1 MTCVVKRMTLETAKR
16 LLMEQLKKKGYSGST
31 LVSKRYCLAMFLT
44 YLRQSKLTDIEDV
57 NERHIRGYV
66 RQRYYH
72 MNAKGKQNIPETRN
86 NEIEVVKQIFSF
98 LTAKAHLS
106 KDPSKMVEYIK
117 EPKCQIPKDIMTRR
131 ELERLFRQPDMGTLL
146 GYRDRVCME
155 LLYGTGMRRRELT
168 GLDVEDINPKD
179 QLIHIRK
186 GKGQTDRMVPVGD
199 IASQYVGHYIRYIR
213 PKLMTR
219 KQKESALILNERGGR
234 LHYQAMGQRIRR
246 YIRQCTFKKH
256 ITMHSFRHTCATH
269 LIQRGMP
276 VRQVQELLGH
286 KQLDTTI
293 RYLQLSIKD
302 LQREYRK
309 SHPREREV

>member
-1 MTCVVKRMTLETAKR
+1 MTLETAKR
-16 LLMEQLKKKGYSGST
+16 LFLEQLKKKGYSQT
-31 LVSKRYCLAMFLT
+31 TIVSKRYLLDAFMKHLK
-44 YLRQSKLTDIEDV
+44 QSKVTEV
-57 NERHIRGYV
+57 ESVTEAHIRGYV

-86 NEIEVVKQIFSF
+86 NEIEVVKQLFCF
-98 LTAKAHLS
+98 LTAKEHLA
-106 KDPSKMVEYIK
+106 KDPAQKIEYIK
-117 EPKCQIPKDIMTRR
+117 EPKVQIPKDVMTRL
-131 ELERLFRQPDMGTLL
+131 ELEKLFKQADTQSVL

-155 LLYGTGMRRRELT
+155 LLYGCAMRRREVTSLNMA
-168 GLDVEDINPKD
+168 DINLKD

-186 GKGQTDRMVPVGD
+186 GKGQKDRMVPVNET
-199 IASQYVGHYIRYIR
+199 AMQYLGHYIHYIR
-213 PKLMTR
+213 PKLQSKPT
-219 KQKESALILNERGGR
+219 EALIVSENGTR
-234 LHYQAMGQRIRR
+234 LHYAAMSERLRQ
-246 YIRQCTFKKH
+246 YICRCKFKKK

-309 SHPREREV
+309 SHPRERDI